1 MRLGGPVF
9 YQGTDPQAFALAHLE
24 KGYRAAYCPGN
35 LTWDQTG
42 EIKAYREALERHDIL
57 LAEVGAWCNP
67 LSMNKTEAMRSVD
80 YMIARLRLAEKL
92 GAKTCVNIIGTKYIG
107 NWFGPS
113 GAAYKPYFFK
123 EAVELARKIVDTVKP
138 VHTKLSFEIMPY
150 SFLDS
155 PEEYLR
161 FLEAVDR
168 KEVGIHFDPCNCIN
182 SPRRYYDNMAY
193 FQKAFSLLSR
203 EGILSIHLKDIR
215 IVPDSL
221 TVAFEEVPIGSGFL
235 RYASLMR
242 EIAKLPEDT
251 PGMLEHLPNEA
262 AYDEAAAA
270 VRYFAKNAGMAL

>member
-1 MRLGGPVF
+1 
-9 YQGTDPQAFALAHLE
+9 
-24 KGYRAAYCPGN
+24 
-35 LTWDQTG
+35 
-42 EIKAYREALERHDIL
+42 
-57 LAEVGAWCNP
+57 
-67 LSMNKTEAMRSVD
+67 
-80 YMIARLRLAEKL
+80 MIARLRLAEKL
-92 GAKTCVNIIGTKYIG
+92 EQKTCVNIIGTKYIG

-150 SFLDS
+150 SFPGFPGGVPPFPGS
-155 PEEYLR
+155 CR
-161 FLEAVDR
+161 SQR
-168 KEVGIHFDPCNCIN
+168 GGIHFDPCNCIN